1 MNGPALGTA
10 EANTPL
16 RCIYERRHRISISIG
31 VGDDCMVVITYML
44 SYSGYLKAG
53 GWDSVDREA
62 HVSRDLDIG

>member
-53 GWDSVDREA
+53 
-62 HVSRDLDIG
+62 IGILWIGKLMFLET